1 MTTFLLY
8 CDLATM
14 NCTAGNINETLAS
27 FADSFSQV
35 NDSLW
40 FFKYDVHLS
49 DSPLP
54 KEEVLFYDFFEKF
67 TDENSI
73 IFIEKL
79 HDTHFYQLPDETH
92 DFLSQD

>member
-14 NCTAGNINETLAS
+14 NCTADNINETLAS

-40 FFKYDVHLS
+40 FFKYDVHRS
-49 DSPLP
+49 NSPLP
-54 KEEVLFYDFFEKF
+54 VMK
-67 TDENSI
+67 
-73 IFIEKL
+73 
-79 HDTHFYQLPDETH
+79 
-92 DFLSQD
+92 